1 MNADMRRQ
9 LVMGFL
15 LAAAIGGI
23 VFAFSAPTRTD
34 TPAPRPA
41 AIESVTPPGGDLD
54 LRQTTISADLAP
66 GYTGYLTIDGVEV
79 AEDDLTRV
87 DALNS
92 ITLSPQPDSDYRVLQ
107 PRRYCAGVV
116 YWPIGLTRND
126 ASSYQWCF
134 NLH

>member
-1 MNADMRRQ
+1 MRRQ
-9 LVMGFL
+9 LIMGFL
-15 LAAAIGGI
+15 LAVAIGGI

-34 TPAPRPA
+34 TAGKPSAV
-41 AIESVTPPGGDLD
+41 ESVTPPGGDLD

-66 GYTGYLTIDGVEV
+66 GYTGYLTFDGVEV
-79 AEDDLTRV
+79 AEDDLRRV

-92 ITLSPQPDSDYRVLQ
+92 ITLAPQEDSDYRVLQ
-107 PRRYCAGVV
+107 PGPHCVSVV
-116 YWPIGLTRND
+116 YWPIGQTRDD